1 MNKKPNTLY
10 TASLALCTLFAVLS
24 GCTAYLDVKP
34 DRSLAIPHTLRDLQ
48 AILDNETRRNASY
61 PFSGDV
67 GSDYYYL
74 SDADFSALNEQARSL
89 YRWHPQA
96 LAEQDWQSAY
106 TKIFDVNVVLEAVDD
121 ADRGSLAE
129 SARGHIKG
137 TALFFRGWL
146 FFQLAQLFAPPYDPA
161 IAANLPGIPVRLT
174 ANIEAP
180 TTRASLAETYGQV
193 IEDLEGAASLL
204 PTATAVAT
212 RPAKA
217 AAHAALARVY
227 LAMSDYLR
235 SLQQAEASLALHDA
249 LMDFNDLST
258 SANKP
263 ISVLNSEVL
272 VHMQLPNGGGGFA
285 NTRAKVNP
293 ELHASYLEGDLRRE
307 VFFRRNTD
315 GSYRFTGDYGTST
328 TATTPFCGL
337 ATDEVYLTKAE
348 CLARLGDAP
357 AAMETLNALLKTRWE
372 ADRFT
377 PYAIDDPDEALDLVV
392 SERYK
397 ELAFRGGIRWGDL
410 KRLNKEP
417 RFAKVLTRVIDGA
430 TYELP
435 PNDLRYTLLI
445 PHSVIDQTGIEQN
458 SR

>member
-1 MNKKPNTLY
+1 MNKKPNYLY
-10 TASLALCTLFAVLS
+10 TAGVALCAVLFS

-34 DRSLAIPHTLRDLQ
+34 DRSLAIPHTLKDLQ

-61 PFSGDV
+61 PFSGDI

-74 SDADFSALNEQARSL
+74 GDADFAARNEEARSL
-89 YRWHPQA
+89 YLWHPEA

-121 ADRGSLAE
+121 AEHGNLPE
-129 SARGHIKG
+129 SSRGHIKG

-146 FFQLAQLFAPPYDPA
+146 IFQLAQLFAPPYEPA
-161 IAANLPGIPVRLT
+161 TAAQLPGIPVRLT

-180 TTRASLAETYGQV
+180 TTRASIAETYRQV

-204 PTATAVAT
+204 PATSAVAT

-227 LAMSDYLR
+227 LIMGDYAR

-249 LMDFNDLST
+249 LMDFNELST

-285 NTRAKVNP
+285 NTRAKVDP
-293 ELHASYLEGDLRRE
+293 ELHARYVDGDLRRE
-307 VFFRRNTD
+307 IYFKPNTD

-357 AAMETLNALLKTRWE
+357 AAMETLNTLLKTRWE
-372 ADRFT
+372 AERFT
-377 PYAIDDPDEALDLVV
+377 PYVIDDPDEVLDVV
-392 SERYK
+392 INERYK
-397 ELAFRGGIRWGDL
+397 ELAFRGGIRWSDL
-410 KRLNKEP
+410 RRLNRET
-417 RFAKVLTRVIDGA
+417 RFAKVLTRVIDGT

-435 PNDLRYTLLI
+435 PNDPRYTLLI
-445 PHSVIDQTGIEQN
+445 PQSVIDQTGIEQN